1 MIKVYYYNSR
11 VSKKV
16 KSMSVEEGTT
26 IDIFLTAIL
35 RLDPKTKVGIY
46 GKLVAGSYIIKDND
60 RIELYEEI
68 IADPKIK
75 REKMACDEK
84 Q

>member
-1 MIKVYYYNSR
+1 MINVYYYNTR

-16 KSMSVEEGTT
+16 KLLSVKQGTT
-26 IDIFLTAIL
+26 IDIFLTNIL
-35 RLDPKTKVGIY
+35 GLDLETKVGIY
-46 GKLVAGSYIIKDND
+46 GKLVTGSYILRNND

-75 REKMACDEK
+75 RKKMACDEK
-84 Q
+84 Y

>member
-1 MIKVYYYNSR
+1 MINVYYYNSC

-46 GKLVAGSYIIKDND
+46 GKVVAGSYIIKDND